1 LGARLNQRQRFKV
14 TRPPEKAGKDGMDH
28 RVRWLAI
35 LMMAEVAENPIRER
49 ALEKAGR
56 RGKELQTV
64 KTPLQI
70 FQEKRQWL
78 ADLLNVPRRKVYEPT
93 ARNPSFRA
101 ARPE

>member
-1 LGARLNQRQRFKV
+1 
-14 TRPPEKAGKDGMDH
+14 MDH

>member
-1 LGARLNQRQRFKV
+1 
-14 TRPPEKAGKDGMDH
+14 MDH

-78 ADLLNVPRRKVYEPT
+78 ADLLNVPRRKVYEPA